1 MTASVGA
8 PGVLRD
14 VQMQIH
20 LHLHAFAHAYSC
32 TLSGGAPGVF
42 QHPNGAC
49 EDINNGTQHV

>member
-20 LHLHAFAHAYSC
+20 LHFYMHLHMHTHVPCLAAR
-32 TLSGGAPGVF
+32 P
-42 QHPNGAC
+42 AC
-49 EDINNGTQHV
+49 SSTRMRGM